1 MRDYTKDNP
10 ENEEISYFQAMAK
23 YSTAT
28 HTEGSEAE
36 RKKKTTGLERST

>member
-1 MRDYTKDNP
+1 
-10 ENEEISYFQAMAK
+10 MAK

-36 RKKKTTGLERST
+36 RKKKTTGLERSTWQAAT